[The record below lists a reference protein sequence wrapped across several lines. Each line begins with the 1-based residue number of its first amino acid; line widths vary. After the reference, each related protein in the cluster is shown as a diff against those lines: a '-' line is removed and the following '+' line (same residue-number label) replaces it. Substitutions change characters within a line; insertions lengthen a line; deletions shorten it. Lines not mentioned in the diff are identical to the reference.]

1 MTHQAQQDIEQEFQ
15 IDVRLIVSEIWNKKF
30 FISLI
35 TSIFSVIAVI
45 YSLNLPNVYKSQA
58 LLKTSEEE
66 SSSASL
72 LSQYGN
78 VANFAGIQLPQSN
91 SANQANMAV
100 AILKSRSFLK
110 HLIDQDPSISQFLMA
125 AESYDINKRTIYFDP
140 SKFDSEKNKWVR
152 EPKKGVG
159 ITPSYLEVHE
169 YFMDIFKADIDQESG
184 FIRLSVEHISPDFA
198 ESLLRLTISELNNIT
213 RNDDI
218 NSSQSALEYLYNEAS
233 KNTVTS
239 IEFSISKLIES
250 QLQTQMMAQIEPDY
264 FLNIIDEPFR
274 PEVKSSPNRRSICII
289 SFLAGLILSSLYV
302 VVSFIYRKE
311 K

>member
-1 MTHQAQQDIEQEFQ
+1 MIHQAQQDIDQEFQ
-15 IDVRLIVSEIWNKKF
+15 IDVRLIVSEIWNKKL
-30 FISLI
+30 FISII
-35 TSIFSVIAVI
+35 TSIFSIIAVI

-66 SSSASL
+66 SSSSL

-78 VANFAGIQLPQSN
+78 AANFAGIQLPKSN

-100 AILKSRSFLK
+100 AILKSKSFLK
-110 HLIDQDPSISQFLMA
+110 HLIDEDPSISQFLMA
-125 AESYDINKRTIYFDP
+125 AESYDVDKRIIHFDP
-140 SKFDSEKNKWVR
+140 SKFDSKKSKWVR
-152 EPKKGVG
+152 EPKKGFST
-159 ITPSYLEVHE
+159 IPTYLEVHE

-198 ESLLRLTISELNNIT
+198 KSLLSLIISELNNIT
-213 RNDDI
+213 RNADI
-218 NSSQSALEYLYNEAS
+218 NSSQLALEYLYNEAS
-233 KNTVTS
+233 KNNVTS

-264 FLNIIDEPFR
+264 LLNIIDEPYR

-289 SFLAGLILSSLYV
+289 SFLAGLIFSSLYV

>member
-100 AILKSRSFLK
+100 NCHIC
-110 HLIDQDPSISQFLMA
+110 LIS
-125 AESYDINKRTIYFDP
+125 
-140 SKFDSEKNKWVR
+140 
-152 EPKKGVG
+152 
-159 ITPSYLEVHE
+159 
-169 YFMDIFKADIDQESG
+169 
-184 FIRLSVEHISPDFA
+184 
-198 ESLLRLTISELNNIT
+198 
-213 RNDDI
+213 
-218 NSSQSALEYLYNEAS
+218 
-233 KNTVTS
+233 
-239 IEFSISKLIES
+239 
-250 QLQTQMMAQIEPDY
+250 
-264 FLNIIDEPFR
+264 
-274 PEVKSSPNRRSICII
+274 
-289 SFLAGLILSSLYV
+289 
-302 VVSFIYRKE
+302 
-311 K
+311 